1 VLNDKSLSSG
11 AEVKIERDNKRKIP
25 NKVKF
30 VRFYLNVLEQ
40 FI

>member
-1 VLNDKSLSSG
+1 MINLCLLEQK
-11 AEVKIERDNKRKIP
+11 VKIERDNKRKIP